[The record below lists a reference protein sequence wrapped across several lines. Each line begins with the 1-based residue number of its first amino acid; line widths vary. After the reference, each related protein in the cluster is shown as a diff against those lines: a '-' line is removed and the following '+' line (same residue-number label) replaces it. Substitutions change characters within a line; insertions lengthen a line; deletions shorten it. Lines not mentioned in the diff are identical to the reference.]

1 MSTKI
6 TWVNGCF
13 DVLHIGHIKLFQ
25 RAWELGNPV
34 VVGIDGDER
43 IRQSKGD
50 NRPINPM
57 YDRIGFLKSIK
68 YIKEVIPF
76 HSDEEL
82 NSIIRR
88 FSPEYFV
95 IGEEYKDKV
104 IIGKEWAKEM
114 VYVPRYGDVSSSS
127 IINGTHNS

>member
-25 RAWELGNPV
+25 KAWELGNPV
-34 VVGIDGDER
+34 VVGIDGDDR

-50 NRPINPM
+50 DRPINPLH
-57 YDRIGFLKSIK
+57 DRIGFLKSIK
-68 YIKEVIPF
+68 YIKEVVPF

-82 NSIIRR
+82 NAIIKR

-95 IGEEYKDKV
+95 IGEEYKDKR
-104 IIGKEWAKEM
+104 IIGKEWCENI
-114 VYVPRYGDVSSSS
+114 VYLPRYGGVSSSS
-127 IINGTHNS
+127 IINGTHKT

>member
-13 DVLHIGHIKLFQ
+13 DVLHVGHIKLFKK
-25 RAWELGNPV
+25 AWELGNPV

-43 IRQSKGD
+43 IRQAKGND
-50 NRPINPM
+50 RPINSLPN
-57 YDRIGFLKSIK
+57 RIEFLKSIK

-76 HSDEEL
+76 HSDEDL
-82 NSIIRR
+82 NAIIKR

-95 IGEEYKDKV
+95 IGEEYKDKK
-104 IIGKEWAKEM
+104 IIGKEWVENI
-114 VYVPRYGDVSSSS
+114 VYVPRYGGVSSSS

>member
-1 MSTKI
+1 MKKV
-6 TWVNGCF
+6 WVNGCF

-50 NRPINPM
+50 NRPVNPM

-82 NSIIRR
+82 NSIIKR

>member
-25 RAWELGNPV
+25 KAWELGNPV
-34 VVGIDGDER
+34 VVGIDGDDR

-50 NRPINPM
+50 NRPINPLH
-57 YDRIGFLKSIK
+57 DRISFLKSIK
-68 YIKEVIPF
+68 YIKEVVPF

-82 NSIIRR
+82 NAIIKR
-88 FSPEYFV
+88 FNPEYFV
-95 IGEEYKDKV
+95 IGEEYKDKR
-104 IIGKEWAKEM
+104 IIGKEWCENI
-114 VYVPRYGDVSSSS
+114 VYLPRYGDVSSSS
-127 IINGTHNS
+127 IINRTHKT

>member
-13 DVLHIGHIKLFQ
+13 DVLHVGHIKLFKK
-25 RAWELGNPV
+25 AWELGNPV

-43 IRQSKGD
+43 IRQAKGND
-50 NRPINPM
+50 RPINSLPN
-57 YDRIGFLKSIK
+57 RIEFLKSIK

-76 HSDEEL
+76 HSDEDL
-82 NSIIRR
+82 NSIIKR

-95 IGEEYKDKV
+95 IGEEYRDKK

-114 VYVPRYGDVSSSS
+114 VYVTRYGNVSSSN

>member
-25 RAWELGNPV
+25 KAWELGNPV
-34 VVGIDGDER
+34 VVGIDGDDR

-50 NRPINPM
+50 DRPINPLH
-57 YDRIGFLKSIK
+57 DRIGFLKSIK
-68 YIKEVIPF
+68 YIKEVVPF
-76 HSDEEL
+76 HSDEDL
-82 NSIIRR
+82 NAIIKR

-95 IGEEYKDKV
+95 IGEEYKDKR
-104 IIGKEWAKEM
+104 IIGKEWCENI
-114 VYVPRYGDVSSSS
+114 VYLPRYGGVSSSS
-127 IINGTHNS
+127 IINGTHKT

>member
-1 MSTKI
+1 MLTKI
-6 TWVNGCF
+6 TCLNGCF

>member
-25 RAWELGNPV
+25 KAWELGNPV
-34 VVGIDGDER
+34 VVGIDGDDR

-50 NRPINPM
+50 DRPINPLH
-57 YDRIGFLKSIK
+57 DRIGFLKSIK
-68 YIKEVIPF
+68 YIKEVVPF

-82 NSIIRR
+82 NAIIKR
-88 FSPEYFV
+88 FSPENFV
-95 IGEEYKDKV
+95 IGEEYKDKK
-104 IIGKEWAKEM
+104 IIGKEWCENI
-114 VYVPRYGDVSSSS
+114 VYLPRYGGVSSSS
-127 IINGTHNS
+127 IINGTHKT

>member
-25 RAWELGNPV
+25 KAWELGNPV
-34 VVGIDGDER
+34 VVGIDGDDR

-50 NRPINPM
+50 NRPINPLH
-57 YDRIGFLKSIK
+57 DRIGFLKSIK
-68 YIKEVIPF
+68 YIKEVVPF

-82 NSIIRR
+82 NAILKR

-95 IGEEYKDKV
+95 IGEE
-104 IIGKEWAKEM
+104 
-114 VYVPRYGDVSSSS
+114 
-127 IINGTHNS
+127 

>member
-13 DVLHIGHIKLFQ
+13 DVLHVGHIKLFKK
-25 RAWELGNPV
+25 AWELGNPV

-43 IRQSKGD
+43 IRQSKGND
-50 NRPINPM
+50 RPINTLPN
-57 YDRIGFLKSIK
+57 RIEFLKSIK
-68 YIKEVIPF
+68 FIKEVIPF
-76 HSDEEL
+76 HSDEDL
-82 NSIIRR
+82 NSIIKR

-95 IGEEYKDKV
+95 IGEEYKDKQ
-104 IIGKEWAKEM
+104 IIGEEWVENI
-114 VYVPRYGDVSSSS
+114 VYVPRYGGVSASS

>member
-25 RAWELGNPV
+25 KAWELGNPV
-34 VVGIDGDER
+34 VVGIDGDDR
-43 IRQSKGD
+43 IRQSKGED
-50 NRPINPM
+50 RPINPLH
-57 YDRIGFLKSIK
+57 DRIGFLKSIK
-68 YIKEVIPF
+68 YIKEVVPF

-82 NSIIRR
+82 NAIIKR

-95 IGEEYKDKV
+95 IGEEYKDKR
-104 IIGKEWAKEM
+104 IIGKEWCENI
-114 VYVPRYGDVSSSS
+114 VYLPRYGDVSSSS
-127 IINGTHNS
+127 IINGTHKT

>member
-25 RAWELGNPV
+25 KAWELGNPV
-34 VVGIDGDER
+34 VVGIDGDDR

-50 NRPINPM
+50 NRPINPLH
-57 YDRIGFLKSIK
+57 DRIGFLKSIK
-68 YIKEVIPF
+68 YIKEVVPF

-82 NSIIRR
+82 NAIIKR

-95 IGEEYKDKV
+95 IGEEYKDKR
-104 IIGKEWAKEM
+104 IIGKEWCENI
-114 VYVPRYGDVSSSS
+114 VYLPRYGDVSSSN
-127 IINGTHNS
+127 IINGTHKT

>member
-50 NRPINPM
+50 NRPVNPM

-82 NSIIRR
+82 NSIIKR

>member
-82 NSIIRR
+82 NSIIKR

>member
-1 MSTKI
+1 MSTNI

-25 RAWELGNPV
+25 KAWELGNPV
-34 VVGIDGDER
+34 VVGIDGDDR

-50 NRPINPM
+50 DRPINPLH
-57 YDRIGFLKSIK
+57 DRIGFLKSIK
-68 YIKEVIPF
+68 YIKEVVPF

-82 NSIIRR
+82 NAIIKR

-95 IGEEYKDKV
+95 IGEEYKDKR
-104 IIGKEWAKEM
+104 IIGKEWCENI
-114 VYVPRYGDVSSSS
+114 VYLPRYGDVSSSS
-127 IINGTHNS
+127 IINGTHKT

>member
-25 RAWELGNPV
+25 KAWELGNPV
-34 VVGIDGDER
+34 VVGIDGDDR

-50 NRPINPM
+50 DRPINPLH
-57 YDRIGFLKSIK
+57 DRIGFLKSIK
-68 YIKEVIPF
+68 YIKEVVPF

-82 NSIIRR
+82 NAIIKR

-95 IGEEYKDKV
+95 IGEEYKDKK
-104 IIGKEWAKEM
+104 IIGKEWCENI
-114 VYVPRYGDVSSSS
+114 VYLPRYGGVSSSS
-127 IINGTHNS
+127 IINGTHKT

>member
-13 DVLHIGHIKLFQ
+13 DVLHVGHIKLFKK
-25 RAWELGNPV
+25 AWELGNPV
-34 VVGIDGDER
+34 VVGIEGDER
-43 IRQSKGD
+43 IRQAKGND
-50 NRPINPM
+50 RPVNSLPNRIE
-57 YDRIGFLKSIK
+57 FLKSIK

-76 HSDEEL
+76 HSDEDL
-82 NSIIRR
+82 NAIIKR

-95 IGEEYKDKV
+95 IGEEYKDKK
-104 IIGKEWAKEM
+104 IIGEEWVENI
-114 VYVPRYGDVSSSS
+114 VYVPRYGGVSSSS

>member
-25 RAWELGNPV
+25 KAWELGNPV
-34 VVGIDGDER
+34 VVGIDGDDR

-50 NRPINPM
+50 DRPVNSLH
-57 YDRIGFLKSIK
+57 DRIGFLKSIK

-82 NSIIRR
+82 NALVKR
-88 FSPEYFV
+88 FQPEYFV
-95 IGEEYKDKV
+95 IGEEYRDKV

-114 VYVPRYGDVSSSS
+114 VYLPRYGDVSSSD
-127 IINGTHNS
+127 IINGTHKT

>member
-13 DVLHIGHIKLFQ
+13 DVLHVGHIKLFKK
-25 RAWELGNPV
+25 AWELGNPV

-43 IRQSKGD
+43 IRQAKGND
-50 NRPINPM
+50 RPINSLPN
-57 YDRIGFLKSIK
+57 RIEFLKSIK

-76 HSDEEL
+76 HSDEDL
-82 NSIIRR
+82 NAIIKR

-95 IGEEYKDKV
+95 IGEEYKDKK
-104 IIGKEWAKEM
+104 IIGKEWVENI
-114 VYVPRYGDVSSSS
+114 VYVPRYGSVSSSS

>member
-13 DVLHIGHIKLFQ
+13 DVLHVGHIKLFKK
-25 RAWELGNPV
+25 AWELGNPV

-43 IRQSKGD
+43 IRQAKGND
-50 NRPINPM
+50 RPINSLPN
-57 YDRIGFLKSIK
+57 RIEFLKSIK

-76 HSDEEL
+76 HSDEDL
-82 NSIIRR
+82 NAIIKR

-95 IGEEYKDKV
+95 IGEEYKDKK
-104 IIGKEWAKEM
+104 IIGKEWVGNI
-114 VYVPRYGDVSSSS
+114 VYVPRYGGVSSSS

>member
-25 RAWELGNPV
+25 KAWELGNPV
-34 VVGIDGDER
+34 VVGIDGDDR

-50 NRPINPM
+50 NRPINPLH
-57 YDRIGFLKSIK
+57 DRISFLKSIK
-68 YIKEVIPF
+68 YIKEVVPF

-82 NSIIRR
+82 NAIIKR
-88 FSPEYFV
+88 FNPEYFV
-95 IGEEYKDKV
+95 IGEEYKDKR
-104 IIGKEWAKEM
+104 IIGKEWCENI
-114 VYVPRYGDVSSSS
+114 VYLPRYGDVSSSS
-127 IINGTHNS
+127 IINGTHKT